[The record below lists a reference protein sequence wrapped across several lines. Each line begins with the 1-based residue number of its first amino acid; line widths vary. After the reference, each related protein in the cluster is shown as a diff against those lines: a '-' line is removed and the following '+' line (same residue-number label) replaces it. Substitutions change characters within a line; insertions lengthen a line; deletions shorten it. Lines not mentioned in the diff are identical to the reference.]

1 MTDETATQ
9 TPARNGRGKAND
21 PSIDASSEGKK
32 SRKERPMRSLA
43 GMAEAS
49 AMGIAEMKRK
59 VDNVQSEWKNLP
71 NFCLFSLSADG
82 SYPCVKSSKSSYID
96 LVRERQENDIFSGR
110 CYRLY

>member
-1 MTDETATQ
+1 MSEEQAVQTA
-9 TPARNGRGKAND
+9 PRNGKRNNTD

-32 SRKERPMRSLA
+32 ARKERPMRSLA

-49 AMGIAEMKRK
+49 AMGIAEIKRK
-59 VDNVQSEWKNLP
+59 VDNVQSEWKALP
-71 NFCLFSLSADG
+71 NFSLFSLSADG